1 MKDRILGKIE
11 NGKCP
16 ECGKRKVICIAQYP
30 LIVELDMKGRP
41 IFKRWNDGSRIY
53 KVSNAR
59 KAGEYEATLRKGEY
73 QCINYQCEA
82 CGWISE
88 TYTP

>member
-1 MKDRILGKIE
+1 MKDKLLGIIE

-16 ECGKRKVICIAQYP
+16 KCGKRKVIAIVQYP
-30 LIVELDMKGRP
+30 LIVEKDLKGKP
-41 IFKRWNDGSRIY
+41 IFRRWKDKSRIY
-53 KVSNAR
+53 KVSNAM
-59 KAGEYEATLRKGEY
+59 KASEYERAIREEY
-73 QCINYQCEA
+73 QCINYTCEA